1 MPKKNATHAAIDA
14 TGISIVQHQK
24 RWNAAYP
31 KGKDWVKFHALV
43 DIRTKAVF
51 SWELT
56 NAWSHDGKHL
66 PGLLERARTRI
77 AEVYADAA
85 YLSRKNAFEVRS
97 HGAVPFLRPK
107 KKTHAKPQRGLANG
121 EGQQAFQLM
130 IESFNEDRQGWLKR
144 YGRRN
149 TVESVFGAIKR
160 RFGPAV
166 GGLSMRTQRIDT
178 CLKVL
183 VWNLT
188 RLPLGRF

>member
-1 MPKKNATHAAIDA
+1 MKL
-14 TGISIVQHQK
+14 
-24 RWNAAYP
+24 
-31 KGKDWVKFHALV
+31 HALV
-43 DIRTKAVF
+43 DIDSKAVF

-56 NAWSHDGKHL
+56 HAWSHDGKHL

-85 YLSRKNAFEVRS
+85 YLSRRNAAAVKA

-107 KKTHAKPQRGLANG
+107 SDTTGKRPKGIRER
-121 EGQQAFQLM
+121 EGFAAYQLM
-130 IESFNEDRQGWLKR
+130 ISSFEADKQSWLKQ

-166 GGLSMRTQRIDT
+166 GAATPRTRRIET

-183 VWNLT
+183 AWNLT
-188 RLPLGRF
+188 RVQIHRF